1 MRPGRR
7 RQRPRVSLSAL
18 GGAAAL
24 GAALLAA
31 PSALALQPGSID
43 NTPVQLNI
51 TNAASLL
58 YNFDNRNFQPNQVQ
72 TATDDKWGMFYNRL
86 NLQAS
91 WKHWRAG
98 LRLDAVWFYTH
109 VTADQVATRML
120 DNRPPPLPGEV
131 PVSASQYYDTERT
144 AAANDL
150 ASRFQSTLYPSK
162 YYVGYDTPEFHA
174 TLGDFY
180 AQFGRGLVLSVRKF
194 DELSSDTTVRGGR
207 VEAHLD
213 ATDDVHLK
221 LTALGGAMNPLRVDE
236 ESGRILQVA
245 PDYVGPP
252 GTVPND
258 FTQRSGDRSFVDAA
272 EAGMPRTSGGL
283 SPGYATDQLA
293 GGQVE
298 ADVPDF
304 QIATQGAAL
313 VRHNPGIGTFTST
326 NVQNLS
332 QSFSVPDLG
341 GHGAAYVEVAY
352 QHRSAPDQQAV
363 IKPGSAVYGS
373 LSFIEKPLTLLVEV
387 KNYRRFFPLAANI
400 DLTRAKE
407 FQQDQYS
414 TPPTTESIWTDT
426 EFNYENTCVTGG
438 RVRADVGVSDS
449 DTLYAWVGRYNSWA
463 EAAAVNLSCD
473 TSNANLNRIWDVAV
487 GLQTTGHHRSRA
499 DIVVGA
505 RDDETAVPF
514 MDSNA
519 LSTRVFYRENYLR
532 FDIIQ
537 WLTGPFSLQLQGWH
551 RHRIEPKAYGEAWF
565 EGEQLVGFQWAPHW
579 VFAGG
584 IEYDTKTTDPNL
596 YLNGL
601 VRYNVTSATSLQF
614 FIGERRGSLRC
625 VSGVCRVFPPFE
637 GARLDATI
645 RL

>member
-1 MRPGRR
+1 MRPRGRSRR
-7 RQRPRVSLSAL
+7 RAALSAF
-18 GGAAAL
+18 GGV
-24 GAALLAA
+24 AALLAA
-31 PSALALQPGSID
+31 QSAAALQPGSID
-43 NTPVQLNI
+43 NTPVQLSI
-51 TNAASLL
+51 TDAASVL
-58 YNFDNRNFQPNQVQ
+58 YNFDNRNFQWPKVN

-91 WKHWRAG
+91 WKHWRVG
-98 LRLDAVWFYTH
+98 LRLDAVYFYTH
-109 VTADQVATRML
+109 VSADQVAQRMV
-120 DNRPPPLPGEV
+120 DNQPPPLPGEV
-131 PVSASQYYDTERT
+131 RTKTDEENYRNQERI

-150 ASRFQSTLYPSK
+150 ATRFQSTVYPAK
-162 YYVGYDTPEFHA
+162 YYVGYDTPDLHA

-194 DELSSDTTVRGGR
+194 DELSSDTTVRGAR
-207 VEAHLD
+207 VEAHFD

-236 ESGRILQVA
+236 ASGRILQVA
-245 PDYVGPP
+245 PSRAVPATP
-252 GTVPND
+252 GVSK
-258 FTQRSGDRSFVDAA
+258 FTEESGDRDFVDIA
-272 EAGMPRTSGGL
+272 EAGMPRTSDDV
-283 SPGYATDQLA
+283 SAGYATDQLA

-298 ADVPDF
+298 ADVPGF
-304 QIATQGAAL
+304 QLATQGAVL
-313 VRHNPGIGTFTST
+313 ERHAPSIGTFTST

-332 QSFSVPDLG
+332 QSFAIPDFD

-352 QHRSAPDQQAV
+352 QHRSTPDDQPV
-363 IKPGSAVYGS
+363 TDPGSAVYGS
-373 LSFIEKPLTLLVEV
+373 LSFIQKPVTLLVEV
-387 KNYRRFFPLAANI
+387 KNYRRFFPLTANI
-400 DLTRAKE
+400 DLNQANE

-426 EFNYENTCVTGG
+426 EFNYENACVTGG
-438 RVRADVGVSDS
+438 RVRADVAVSDN

-463 EAAAVNLSCD
+463 EAAAVNFQCD

-487 GLQTTGHHRSRA
+487 GLQKTAHHRRSRA

-505 RDDETAVPF
+505 RDDETAEPF
-514 MDSNA
+514 IDANN
-519 LSTRVFYRENYLR
+519 LSTDVFYRENYLR
-532 FDIIQ
+532 FDIIE
-537 WLTGPFSLQLQGWH
+537 WITGPFSLQLQGWH
-551 RHRIEPKAYGEAWF
+551 RHRIEPKVYGEAWF

-584 IEYDTKTTDPNL
+584 IEYDTKTNDPDL

-614 FIGERRGSLRC
+614 FIGQRRGSLRC

-637 GARLDATI
+637 GAQLDATI